1 MSLDSA
7 PGPTGDI
14 GDDTTYDVVVVGG
27 GPVGIATAIELGTRR
42 LSVLLVER
50 EDGVVRYPTAESV
63 DTASMEL
70 LRRWGIADAVLRGG
84 FPADARRDISF
95 VSRMTGYELARFP
108 RPGNADRRSTTH
120 GLSPEGGVWWPKFW
134 FDPTLRERAAAEPTV
149 ELRHGWTCG
158 GFEDGADG
166 VTVRLASTEHG
177 KRTVRAGYVV
187 ACDGAGSPIRKA
199 LGIGSLRD
207 SPDVRARW
215 QGAYVRL
222 PGLRRRVPHAPAVQ
236 YYLLNPRRMILGSLD
251 GGDLWR
257 VTYPLADGE
266 SPAAAEVSATIAD
279 ALDCAADDVD
289 VLDTREWSGDAVV
302 AESFRAGHVLL
313 AGDAAHRMWPSGGHG
328 MNTGLGDVANLGWKL
343 EAVLR
348 GWAPDTLLDTYTAER
363 RPHAERLVR
372 RAWHNYRADNAIRPD
387 PALDDPAR
395 NEARVLA
402 GERITATRQTEWRSL
417 GVQLDVRYPRSPLI
431 VPDDISDD
439 ISDGSGGSTPDDTPE
454 PPADSETYTPTAR
467 PGHRAPHFT
476 LADGRSVLD
485 LFRGRFTL
493 LNFAPAVDS
502 GALALAFRNRR
513 IPLDEE
519 WAGAPSARELY
530 GRAVALVRPDGI
542 VAWRGDACPADPD
555 ALVDRV
561 MGGSGVAGVTGATGS
576 GIATAATG
584 VEN

>member
-1 MSLDSA
+1 ML
-7 PGPTGDI
+7 
-14 GDDTTYDVVVVGG
+14 TTFVPYRH
-27 GPVGIATAIELGTRR
+27 RR
-42 LSVLLVER
+42 
-50 EDGVVRYPTAESV
+50 
-63 DTASMEL
+63 
-70 LRRWGIADAVLRGG
+70 
-84 FPADARRDISF
+84 
-95 VSRMTGYELARFP
+95 
-108 RPGNADRRSTTH
+108 
-120 GLSPEGGVWWPKFW
+120 FW

-149 ELRHGWTCG
+149 ELRHGWTCE
-158 GFEDGADG
+158 GFEDSESVDGRSEDGRLAGGRSEDGRLAGGADDG
-166 VTVRLASTEHG
+166 VALRLASETYG
-177 KRTVRAGYVV
+177 KRSVRARYLV

-207 SPDVRARW
+207 SADVRARW

-222 PGLRRRVPHAPAVQ
+222 PGLRRNVPHAPAVQ

-266 SPAAAEVSATIAD
+266 SPAPADVRATVAG
-279 ALDCAADDVD
+279 ALDGAADEVEI
-289 VLDTREWSGDAVV
+289 LDTREWTGDAVV

-348 GWAPDTLLDTYTAER
+348 GRSPDTLLDTYTAER

-372 RAWHNYRADNAIRPD
+372 RAWHNYRADKAIRPD
-387 PALDDPAR
+387 PALDDPAES
-395 NEARVLA
+395 EARVLA
-402 GERITATRQTEWRSL
+402 GERITATRRTEWRSL
-417 GVQLDVRYPRSPLI
+417 GVQLDVRYDSSPLI
-431 VPDDISDD
+431 VPD
-439 ISDGSGGSTPDDTPE
+439 GTPD
-454 PPADSETYTPTAR
+454 PPADPEAYVPTAR

-502 GALALAFRNRR
+502 GALARAFRNRG

-519 WAGAPSARELY
+519 WAGAPGACPQSPAWPATPGRHLSPVAPEGGTGGAPCVVFSRPSTAGPSTTPILRLAMHRTGRRRPRLAGELRYKAQLGHARFYLGAESYGGTGLPDPGLWRFSPLARVPGNLARETL
-530 GRAVALVRPDGI
+530 RRNVP
-542 VAWRGDACPADPD
+542 
-555 ALVDRV
+555 
-561 MGGSGVAGVTGATGS
+561 GVAGWIDQVNRRDRHAFLSSNLEGGEAKFTPVDKLTR
-576 GIATAATG
+576 
-584 VEN
+584 